1 MHELIYDIIML
12 CAING
17 NVLSSPTHSFS
28 LAFRLRFYENYMART
43 ERITM
48 YYHAV
53 HFCRPLCSAIVCG
66 KDRRKE
72 RREKEREKRIK
83 RILLKLWM
91 ILLSLDSTVISLQII
106 MSRGSAF
113 FTPDLSI
120 LPADLPELKDKAFY
134 ELVKELTSSDEA
146 ELLELQSIRSVHTFM
161 RVNPLN
167 IFHLDSND
175 LVPLQ
180 SRLAH
185 KRADGKYV
193 VHVAC
198 WYSWQYDLPDQ
209 TLQFIQKTK
218 DQRGTNK
225 SQ

>member
-106 MSRGSAF
+106 MSRGSCF
-113 FTPDLSI
+113 FHTRFVHIACRSSRTQRQGFLRACQRVDVVWWSRTTWTSKHSI
-120 LPADLPELKDKAFY
+120 CSY
-134 ELVKELTSSDEA
+134 
-146 ELLELQSIRSVHTFM
+146 VH
-161 RVNPLN
+161 
-167 IFHLDSND
+167 
-175 LVPLQ
+175 
-180 SRLAH
+180 A
-185 KRADGKYV
+185 
-193 VHVAC
+193 
-198 WYSWQYDLPDQ
+198 
-209 TLQFIQKTK
+209 
-218 DQRGTNK
+218 
-225 SQ
+225 SQPS